1 MSYSNKTY
9 RSVVLMI
16 IKYEALEKHLHEMA
30 AVNILFAESYL
41 GTLPAIGE
49 NRWNNDVT
57 VF

>member
-49 NRWNNDVT
+49 NR
-57 VF
+57 